1 MADEENL
8 EDAQGLGDNTS
19 EVLTSTPTQDE
30 LPDFINL
37 PGVSASG
44 IQAAA
49 SALREIRTTSGVD
62 EISDSELNVEED
74 LENLA
79 VRPVEQATEDG
90 RNSRL
95 SGVSR

>member
-8 EDAQGLGDNTS
+8 EDAQGLGDNVS

-49 SALREIRTTSGVD
+49 SALREIRTSGVD

-79 VRPVEQATEDG
+79 VRPVEPATEDG

>member
-1 MADEENL
+1 MADEENH
-8 EDAQGLGDNTS
+8 EESQAPGDNMS
-19 EVLTSTPTQDE
+19 EALTSTPTQDE
-30 LPDFINL
+30 LPDFITL

-49 SALREIRTTSGVD
+49 SALREIRTSGVD

-74 LENLA
+74 LGDLA
-79 VRPVEQATEDG
+79 LRPVDKSVDEG